1 MNNISHFHFHSSI
14 DRDDSINGSKTQSQ
28 ATTESNTPEN
38 TVRLENMGQKAANY
52 HIENNEVVLES
63 KFSLVV
69 VVPIN
74 EESNEYL
81 CLTEGVRESEVIK
94 QAIALAQNE
103 NSEPEYMLQVLMNLM
118 VCVKHGNCELPIKNF
133 K

>member
-1 MNNISHFHFHSSI
+1 
-14 DRDDSINGSKTQSQ
+14 
-28 ATTESNTPEN
+28 
-38 TVRLENMGQKAANY
+38 
-52 HIENNEVVLES
+52 
-63 KFSLVV
+63 
-69 VVPIN
+69 
-74 EESNEYL
+74 L